1 MGWDFYVSIATALDT
16 EKSTAKG
23 ITTVLLL
30 AWCQALA
37 SAISPLLLFVG
48 SFIGADLSDD
58 PSLATLPIAMLV
70 VGAALGTIPMALAMQ
85 RFGRKRVFIFAL
97 VLSALA
103 TLALAESLAV
113 RHFGFYCVCVGVLGF
128 AMAALQQIRFAAMEA
143 VPARHASSAASVV
156 LLGGVV
162 AAFVGPEL
170 GLWGQF
176 LTAVEYQGSFYL
188 AAAGLLL
195 VATMLL
201 FYNNHSH
208 PLLETAAQSR
218 PLLNIIVQPKLCL
231 AVASAGIGFS
241 LMVYV
246 MSATPMSMHHH
257 YGHSLADAKWVI
269 QSHLAAMFL
278 PSLLAPLMTRW
289 FGLYGMML
297 WGLGLYAVCIIVGL
311 IGQGVGHF
319 WWALV
324 LLGVGWNF
332 LFVAGT
338 SLLPQC
344 YSAGEKFKVQ
354 AFNDAII
361 FSVQALTTLSAG
373 WVLQLWG
380 WHLILLSCLPLMML
394 LLLLLIWVR
403 CSEKPMS

>member
-1 MGWDFYVSIATALDT
+1 MTTATPANT
-16 EKSTAKG
+16 EKGTAKG
-23 ITTVLLL
+23 IFTVCLL

-48 SFIGADLSDD
+48 SFIGADLSND
-58 PSLATLPIAMLV
+58 PTLATLPIAMMV

-85 RFGRKRVFIFAL
+85 RFGRKRVFISAL
-97 VLSALA
+97 ILSALA
-103 TLALAESLAV
+103 TLALAQSLAW

-143 VPARHASSAASVV
+143 VPAQHASTAASVV

-162 AAFVGPEL
+162 AAFIGPEL

-208 PLLETAAQSR
+208 PVLEEAAVSR
-218 PLLNIIVQPKLCL
+218 PLLKIIAQPKLCL

-257 YGHSLADAKWVI
+257 YGHSLADSKWVI

-278 PSLLAPLMTRW
+278 PSLLAPLMIRI

-297 WGLGLYAVCIIVGL
+297 WGLGLYALCVVVGL
-311 IGQGVGHF
+311 VGQGVGHF

-324 LLGVGWNF
+324 LLGIGWNF

-344 YSAGEKFKVQ
+344 YRAGEKFKVQ

-380 WHLILLSCLPLMML
+380 WQMILLSCLPLML
-394 LLLLLIWVR
+394 LLLSLLIWVR
-403 CSEKPMS
+403 RSART

>member
-1 MGWDFYVSIATALDT
+1 MSTVTVVST
-16 EKSTAKG
+16 EKGTAKG
-23 ITTVLLL
+23 VTTVLLL

-58 PSLATLPIAMLV
+58 PALATLPIAMMV

-85 RFGRKRVFIFAL
+85 RFGRKRVFISAL

-103 TLALAESLAV
+103 TLALAQSLAW
-113 RHFGFYCVCVGVLGF
+113 RHFGFYCICVGVLGF

-143 VPARHASSAASVV
+143 VPAQHASTAASVV

-162 AAFVGPEL
+162 AAFIGPEL

-208 PLLETAAQSR
+208 PVLEETAVSR
-218 PLLNIIVQPKLCL
+218 PLVEIITQPKLCL

-278 PSLLAPLMTRW
+278 PSLLAPLMIRI

-297 WGLGLYAVCIIVGL
+297 WGLGLYALCVVIGL
-311 IGQGVGHF
+311 IGQGVSHF

-324 LLGVGWNF
+324 LLGIGWNF

-344 YSAGEKFKVQ
+344 YRAGEKFKVQ

-380 WHLILLSCLPLMML
+380 WQVILLSCIPLMLVL
-394 LLLLLIWVR
+394 LVLLAWVS
-403 CSEKPMS
+403 CSRRA